1 MDGWQYRMTLP
12 DWRKIAWVLALAL
25 LASLAGCKSGSR
37 VPGASGLDA
46 SQPIALR
53 GGAGQSAGSSA
64 LVPVNE
70 AQAHRAIENYR
81 INKSRKKGPY
91 QMKGVDLDGD
101 GVGEAVVL
109 FGGEDWCTKAGCSLA
124 ILKSNERGYE
134 PVFRTVRVKPPVI
147 IARDG
152 NQGWR
157 DLIVMSGGGGGAPP
171 NRVLLRFTGSGYP
184 RNAMQEPVIPSGAPV
199 DGEIAIAGGPGT
211 GTALQ

>member
-1 MDGWQYRMTLP
+1 MNGRQYQMMLP

-53 GGAGQSAGSSA
+53 AGGQSAGSSA

-91 QMKGVDLDGD
+91 QIKGVDLDGD

-124 ILKSNERGYE
+124 VLKSNERGYE

-147 IARDG
+147 IGRDG

-157 DLIVMSGGGGGAPP
+157 DLIVMTGSGAAPR
-171 NRVLLRFTGSGYP
+171 RVLLRFTGSGYP
-184 RNAMQEPVIPSGAPV
+184 RNAMQEPVIPTGAPV
-199 DGEIAIAGGPGT
+199 DGEIAIAGAPGSANT
-211 GTALQ
+211 LQ

>member
-1 MDGWQYRMTLP
+1 MNSRQYQMKLP
-12 DWRKIAWVLALAL
+12 DWRRIAGGSSACPVWCRFI
-25 LASLAGCKSGSR
+25 GCKSSSR
-37 VPGASGLDA
+37 APGAGGPDA

-53 GGAGQSAGSSA
+53 AAGQPSGSS
-64 LVPVNE
+64 VMIPVNE

-101 GVGEAVVL
+101 GVGEALVL

-124 ILKSNERGYE
+124 VLKSNERGYE
-134 PVFRTVRVKPPVI
+134 PVFRTVRVKAPVI
-147 IARDG
+147 IGRDG

-157 DLIVMSGGGGGAPP
+157 DLIVMTGSGNTPR
-171 NRVLLRFTGSGYP
+171 RVLLRFTGSGYP

>member
-1 MDGWQYRMTLP
+1 MNGRQFQLMLP
-12 DWRKIAWVLALAL
+12 DWRRIAWVLALAV
-25 LASLAGCKSGSR
+25 LASLVACKSGPR
-37 VPGASGLDA
+37 VSGASGPDV
-46 SQPIALR
+46 SQPIALQ
-53 GGAGQSAGSSA
+53 GGGQSAGSSA

-70 AQAHRAIENYR
+70 AKAHRAIENYR

-101 GVGEAVVL
+101 GVGEALVL

-124 ILKSNERGYE
+124 VLKSNERGYE

-157 DLIVMSGGGGGAPP
+157 DLIVMSGGGGGTPP
-171 NRVLLRFTGSGYP
+171 RRVLLRFTGSGYP

-199 DGEIAIAGGPGT
+199 DGELAIAGGPGT